1 MREPALSRLLAAA
14 AALALRPPD
23 ATTLD
28 ALAESG
34 GGALDPDQARQDFY
48 DALCVPQSG
57 RYIPPYAHVLA
68 RGAVRQGGQWR
79 FPPPRFD
86 GGDALAP
93 WYAAIGFDPMRLDAD
108 PMLRGAHRPLDQI
121 GFLLAYLAALAAASE
136 AGAVDGGAAGSFVSA
151 FLAENFSAWP
161 DRFRELLGGAGSA
174 YLRAVAEAIEE
185 ALLAARERYPV
196 AVATPSTVEM
206 PRVAS

>member
-1 MREPALSRLLAAA
+1 MREPSLSRLLAAA

-23 ATTLD
+23 AATLD

-34 GGALDPDQARQDFY
+34 GAALDADQARQDFY

-68 RGAVRQGGQWR
+68 RGTERESGRWR

-93 WYAAIGFDPMRLDAD
+93 WYAGIGFDPSRLDPD
-108 PMLRGAHRPLDQI
+108 PMLRGRHRPLDQV
-121 GFLLAYLAALAAASE
+121 GYLLAFLAALAAGSE
-136 AGAVDGGAAGSFVSA
+136 TGGVDGGAADSFVSD
-151 FLAENFSAWP
+151 FLSEHFRVWP
-161 DRFRELLGGAGSA
+161 DRFCELLGGTGSA
-174 YLRAVAEAIEE
+174 YLGAVAEAIDE
-185 ALLAARERYPV
+185 ALQAARERYP
-196 AVATPSTVEM
+196 ATASLPAEAELS
-206 PRVAS
+206 PVAS